1 MIKQIER
8 GDKELKTRYDA
19 LLRDCNHDLAQ
30 LRAEFDEQVS
40 DNFASL
46 VSRVTTLEKKT
57 NALCLK
63 GASKTQVLPPSNNK
77 NNNEEL
83 KRLSDRLNS
92 LVDDFSNLK
101 VDVQN
106 GFTNVSGALDR
117 KADLEF
123 LKE

>member
-1 MIKQIER
+1 
-8 GDKELKTRYDA
+8 
-19 LLRDCNHDLAQ
+19 
-30 LRAEFDEQVS
+30 
-40 DNFASL
+40 
-46 VSRVTTLEKKT
+46 
-57 NALCLK
+57 LK
-63 GASKTQVLPPSNNK
+63 GASKTQVVPPSNNK